1 MTRRSAIA
9 TLLRVA
15 ELQEAVARGHAAQ
28 ALSAAA
34 AAEDRCDQAEHDLR
48 AAGLAGGSPSAL
60 GTSTQVRLWRA
71 DAVALAG
78 EQVAQSQEARQVAL
92 AQWTETRRRQRL
104 LESLAARKREE
115 RLAAVEKS
123 EQRLADELA
132 GLARTRR

>member
-1 MTRRSAIA
+1 MTRRTAIA

-15 ELQEAVARGHAAQ
+15 ELQEAVARGQAAQ
-28 ALSAAA
+28 ALAA
-34 AAEDRCDQAEHDLR
+34 AAEAQAQHAQAEHDLR
-48 AAGLAGGSPSAL
+48 AAGLAGGTPSAL
-60 GTSTQVRLWRA
+60 ESSTQVRLWRA
-71 DAVALAG
+71 DAVAIADAHAG
-78 EQVAQSQEARQVAL
+78 HAAQARQAAL

-115 RLAAVEKS
+115 RLTAIEKS

>member
-15 ELQEAVARGHAAQ
+15 ELQEAVARGHAAL

-34 AAEDRCDQAEHDLR
+34 TAQDRQADAERDLR
-48 AAGLAGGSPSAL
+48 GAGLAGGTPSAL
-60 GTSTQVRLWRA
+60 ETSTQVRLWRA

-78 EQVAQSQEARQVAL
+78 EQVVQAQEARQVAL
-92 AQWTETRRRQRL
+92 NQWTETRRRQRL

-115 RLAAVEKS
+115 RLSAIEKS